1 MIYMCICIVEML
13 ENASNKK
20 KILNYTQLY
29 RLAIIIAKFLVYLLD
44 TSIVIGLFILMN
56 FIIYFYE
63 F

>member
-29 RLAIIIAKFLVYLLD
+29 HLAIIIAKFLVYLLD

-56 FIIYFYE
+56 FIIYSYE

>member
-1 MIYMCICIVEML
+1 MIHMCVCIVEML

-29 RLAIIIAKFLVYLLD
+29 HLAIIIAKFLVYLLD
-44 TSIVIGLFILMN
+44 TSIVIGLFILIN
-56 FIIYFYE
+56 FIIYSYE

>member
-1 MIYMCICIVEML
+1 MIDMCICIVEML

-20 KILNYTQLY
+20 KIKNYIWLY
-29 RLAIIIAKFLVYLLD
+29 HLAIIIVNFLVYLLD

-56 FIIYFYE
+56 FIIYAYE

>member
-56 FIIYFYE
+56 FIIYSYE